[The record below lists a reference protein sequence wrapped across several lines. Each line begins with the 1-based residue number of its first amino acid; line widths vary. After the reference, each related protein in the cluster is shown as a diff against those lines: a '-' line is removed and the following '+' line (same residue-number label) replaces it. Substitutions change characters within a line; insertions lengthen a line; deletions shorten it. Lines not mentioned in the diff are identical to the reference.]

1 MCGFVGIIGVENA
14 AASLFMALQAV
25 QHRGQDAAGIG
36 TWNNGYIHVHK
47 DIGMV
52 SQALP
57 AEAISVL
64 EGGSGIGH
72 VRYPTAGS
80 STASFTQR
88 APAFESA
95 CSAALEVE
103 PVVKTS
109 SIRRTR
115 CP

>member
-52 SQALP
+52 SQAPPRRFRCSRADRGL
-57 AEAISVL
+57 AMFA
-64 EGGSGIGH
+64 
-72 VRYPTAGS
+72 
-80 STASFTQR
+80 TQR
-88 APAFESA
+88 PEAAPAA
-95 CSAALEVE
+95 
-103 PVVKTS
+103 
-109 SIRRTR
+109 TR
-115 CP
+115 SPS